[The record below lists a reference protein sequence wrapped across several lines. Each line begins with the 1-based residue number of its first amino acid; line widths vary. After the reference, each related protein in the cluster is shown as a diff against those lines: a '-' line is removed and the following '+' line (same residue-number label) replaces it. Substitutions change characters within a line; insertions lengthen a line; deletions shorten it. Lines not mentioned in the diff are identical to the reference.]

1 MNSNA
6 KPTLLLIDG
15 HSLAFRAFYALSPD
29 SFRTP
34 DGQHTNAVHGFI
46 SMLLNILSAEKPTH
60 LAVAFDLSRSSFR
73 TEVYPEYKGTR
84 GETPPEFNG
93 QTELLREALE
103 AMNIRTLTRE
113 NFEADDILASLA
125 DQGSAA
131 GYNVFVVSGDRDT
144 FQLIGE
150 STTILYPVKGVLNLA
165 RMDDGAVREKY
176 GVPAKNYP
184 DLAALVGETSD
195 NLPGIPGVGPKT
207 AAKWLQEYG
216 SLQAIFDSAEEI
228 KGKVGESLREHM
240 QLAVR
245 NRQLN
250 HLVRDLDFDFSFEDL
265 KLGAVD
271 EGKVREV
278 FAKLHFRSLT
288 ERVLR
293 LRGVSG
299 SQTNGSGGSA
309 AGSSSGSAAAASSDE
324 SGSWVDA
331 VAGAAADSLSR
342 AAAPNLP
349 PAPTASAVG
358 FEDFNAF
365 LLAEKGTLGLAFAA
379 DLSAVAVAT
388 ETQILSWV
396 PASRAELASKLGP
409 WLADPSAAKAVF
421 DGKNL
426 SRNLLG
432 AGIKLAGAN
441 YDGLLLCYL
450 LNPLNRTYALD
461 DLVTEHLG
469 IDVPRADTNQL
480 VPEENE
486 TFGLDAWLALVL
498 AEHTHSLVSE
508 QDQLRVYSQVDLP
521 TNTTLAR
528 MEHLG
533 VTVDKTKLEAL
544 FERLTA
550 EVEAVAQAAY
560 AIIGHE
566 TNLAS
571 PKQLQTV
578 LFDELGMTGTKTV
591 KTGFSTNAE
600 ALTTLFEQTGHPF
613 LERLLEHREVTKIRQ
628 IVETLLKAIEA
639 DGRIHTNYGQTGT
652 STGRLSSDNPNLQN
666 IPIRSER
673 GREIRDAFVH
683 GAGFETLLTADYS
696 QIEMRI
702 LAHLAGDEGLIEAF
716 KTGEDLHRFVGSRIF
731 GVAPSEVT
739 SAMRSKVKAMS
750 YGLVYGLS
758 EYGLA
763 KQLRM
768 TNAEAK
774 QLMADYFARFGGVR
788 AYLARVVDEAKTI
801 GYTVTTFGRRR
812 PFDDLNSK
820 IFQIRENARRA
831 ALNAPIQGTAADI
844 MKLAM
849 TKIDE
854 AMQAAGLKSQM
865 LLQVHDEL
873 VFEVA
878 PGELETLKALVIDK
892 MSNVVELSVPLEVQ
906 VGIGPSWDAA
916 GH

>member
-46 SMLLNILSAEKPTH
+46 SMMLNILSAEKPTH

-93 QTELLREALE
+93 QTELLREALT
-103 AMNIRTLTRE
+103 AMNIHTLTRE

-125 DQGSAA
+125 DQGAAA

-165 RMDDGAVREKY
+165 RMNDAAVREKY
-176 GVPAKNYP
+176 GVAAKNYP

-216 SLQAIFDSAEEI
+216 SLQAIFDAADEI

-240 QLAVR
+240 ALAVR

-250 HLVRDLDFDFSFEDL
+250 HLVRDLDFDFGFEDL
-265 KLGAVD
+265 KLGSVD
-271 EGKVREV
+271 EAKVREV
-278 FAKLHFRSLT
+278 FAKLHFKSLT

-299 SQTNGSGGSA
+299 SQTNSGSA
-309 AGSSSGSAAAASSDE
+309 GAGPSAAAGAGSSADG
-324 SGSWVDA
+324 SGSWIDEIA
-331 VAGAAADSLSR
+331 DAAAD
-342 AAAPNLP
+342 AQVAMPDLP
-349 PAPTASAVG
+349 PVPTPTVVD
-358 FEDFNAF
+358 FEAFNAF
-365 LLAEKGTLGLAFAA
+365 LLAEKGTLGLAIAP
-379 DLSAVAVAT
+379 DLSAASVAT
-388 ETQILSWV
+388 ETQVLTWV
-396 PASRAELASKLGP
+396 AGNANDLVAKLGA
-409 WLADPSAAKAVF
+409 WLSDASAVKAVF

-426 SRNLLG
+426 TRRLLG
-432 AGIKLAGAN
+432 AGSTLSGAN

-450 LNPLNRTYALD
+450 LNPLSRTYALD

-469 IDVPRADTNQL
+469 IVVARADTNQL

-486 TFGLDAWLALVL
+486 TFGVDAWLALVL
-498 AEHTHSLVSE
+498 AEHTHKLVAE

-521 TNTTLAR
+521 TNATLAH

-533 VTVDKTKLEAL
+533 VTVDTAKLEAL
-544 FERLTA
+544 FARLTA
-550 EVEAVAQAAY
+550 EVATVAQAAY
-560 AIIGHE
+560 DIIGHE

-578 LFDELGMTGTKTV
+578 LFDELGMTGTKAV

-628 IVETLLKAIEA
+628 IVETLLKAIEP

-673 GREIRDAFVH
+673 GREIRDAFIH

-731 GVAPSEVT
+731 GVAPAEVT

-768 TNAEAK
+768 SNAEAK

-788 AYLARVVDEAKTI
+788 GYLARVVDEAKTI
-801 GYTVTTFGRRR
+801 GFTTTTFGRRR

-849 TKIDE
+849 TKIDA
-854 AMQAAGLKSQM
+854 AMHAAGLKSQM

-878 PGELETLKALVIDK
+878 AGELETLKALVIDN

-906 VGIGPSWDAA
+906 IGIGASWDAA